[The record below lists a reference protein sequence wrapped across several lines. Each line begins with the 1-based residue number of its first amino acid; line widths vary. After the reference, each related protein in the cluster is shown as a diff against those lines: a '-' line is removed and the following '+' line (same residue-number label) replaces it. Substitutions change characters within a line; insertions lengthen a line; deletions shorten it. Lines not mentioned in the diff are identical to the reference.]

1 MRDTDLFHILIYIF
15 FSIFILANIPKV
27 RPIRIDRKRRLIYF
41 SYFGKFYIYRYPKGE
56 IGSSYLPFYNKTIER
71 SIKTAAYYFPMLYVN
86 IPNKDKNSKE
96 LKRVRLGGE
105 KLDTSSDTVECSHY
119 IFN

>member
-1 MRDTDLFHILIYIF
+1 MLLITGLNYLLYLFDSERHRSFSYSDLYIF
-15 FSIFILANIPKV
+15 PFFILANIPKA

-86 IPNKDKNSKE
+86 IPNKDKNS
-96 LKRVRLGGE
+96 
-105 KLDTSSDTVECSHY
+105 
-119 IFN
+119 